1 MKLFNDIKTRSRRPR
16 VNEDVYEYATVK
28 EVNELTHSMGSFFD
42 DQQKAYGELKDLRTN
57 SGDNDIVMVSGIV
70 EKAEAV
76 ESDLNWA
83 VDKLNCL
90 NTRKKTLYSENE
102 AHYLGYEFK
111 EFSKPS
117 LLS

>member
-1 MKLFNDIKTRSRRPR
+1 MELFNDIKTRSRRPR

-28 EVNELTHSMGSFFD
+28 EVNEVTDSMGSFFD

-90 NTRKKTLYSENE
+90 NTRKKTLYSENKD
-102 AHYLGYEFK
+102 HYLEYEFK
-111 EFSKPS
+111 EFIKPII
-117 LLS
+117 